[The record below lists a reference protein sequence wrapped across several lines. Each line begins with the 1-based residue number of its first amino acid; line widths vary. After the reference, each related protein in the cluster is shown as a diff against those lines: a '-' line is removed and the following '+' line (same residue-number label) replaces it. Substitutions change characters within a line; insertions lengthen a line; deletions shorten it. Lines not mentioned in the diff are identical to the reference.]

1 MNPKAYAKMNYGLYL
16 ISAAAAGK
24 RQGCIVS
31 SFAQVTSSNPAKFTV
46 TLNRDHETCK
56 AVEAAG
62 SFCVTLISENCPA
75 EVVEHFG
82 YKSGRVGD
90 KFEGYAVEA
99 DAAGNPYLSEHMVSR
114 VSCRVTGK
122 LEIGNYVLF
131 VGEATEAE
139 LLKGGKVLTL
149 DDYNNGGK
157 PTPPSATVYRT
168 VEINGYRCTVCGY
181 VYEGESL
188 PADFI
193 CPICHAPAEKFV
205 KIEK

>member
-1 MNPKAYAKMNYGLYL
+1 MNPKAYGKMNYGLYL
-16 ISAAAAGK
+16 ISSKGDGK

-31 SFAQVTSSNPAKFTV
+31 SFAQVTSSNPARFTV

-62 SFCVTLISENCPA
+62 SFCVTVIGEDCPA
-75 EVVEHFG
+75 ELVERFG
-82 YKSGRVGD
+82 YRSGRVGD
-90 KFEGYAVEA
+90 KFEGYEVEA
-99 DAAGNPYLSEHMVSR
+99 DLAGNPYLTSHMVSR
-114 VSCRVTGK
+114 ISCQVTDRM
-122 LEIGNYVLF
+122 EIGNYVLF

-139 LLKGGKVLTL
+139 LLAGGRVLTL

-168 VEINGYRCTVCGY
+168 VELQGYRCTVCGY

-188 PADFI
+188 PKDFV
-193 CPICHAPAEKFV
+193 CPICRAPAEKFE